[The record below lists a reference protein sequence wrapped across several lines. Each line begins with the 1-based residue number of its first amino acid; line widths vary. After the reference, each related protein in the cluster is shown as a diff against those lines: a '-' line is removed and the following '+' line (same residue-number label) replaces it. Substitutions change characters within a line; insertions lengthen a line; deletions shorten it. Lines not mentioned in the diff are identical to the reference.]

1 VVFSREP
8 TAGGGVI
15 GGIEQRAGAVI
26 QQALLGDALE
36 QAKGFGAFVLDD
48 RGRYI
53 AVNDAACELSGY
65 ARDEIVGLRIGA
77 FNPHLAA
84 EYAAGRTGA
93 QLAGQTWIARKDGT
107 RLTLEYRASETRVA
121 RMPYLLVICWP
132 AG

>member
-1 VVFSREP
+1 MVFFCTP

-15 GGIEQRAGAVI
+15 EGIEQRAGAII

-48 RGRYI
+48 TGHYI
-53 AVNDAACELSGY
+53 AMNDAACALSGY

-77 FNPHLAA
+77 FNPHLAE
-84 EYAAGRTGA
+84 EYAAGRSGA
-93 QLAGQTWIARKDGT
+93 ELSSRTWIKRKDGS
-107 RLTLEYRASETRVA
+107 RLELEYRVSETRVA

-132 AG
+132 AT